1 MTPSE
6 GIKPANTTQI
16 KFNLELKRKHS
27 RQYPNISVNDNV
39 KVYYTKDKLY
49 KEIVPNWS
57 SRKFKVEKIEE
68 SNGQIFYKISGRDK
82 LLMRNEILLVDE

>member
-27 RQYPNISVNDNV
+27 RRYPNIAVNDYV
-39 KVYYTKDKLY
+39 KVYYKKDKLD
-49 KEIVPNWS
+49 KERVSNWS